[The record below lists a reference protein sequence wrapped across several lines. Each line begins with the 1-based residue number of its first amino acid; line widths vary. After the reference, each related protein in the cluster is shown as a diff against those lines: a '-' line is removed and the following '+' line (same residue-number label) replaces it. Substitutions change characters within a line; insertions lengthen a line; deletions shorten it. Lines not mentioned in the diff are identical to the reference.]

1 MIIPF
6 RRPGRARQVKRNMPE
21 QTPHSELDRL
31 LGFQETLPDDAFVL
45 NVMHRLAR
53 ERRRRRLI
61 LFVFGLIGAAFGLVG
76 AVLLSEPLAT
86 LFSGL
91 PPGPH
96 EIVATSENGTEVRV
110 VQVVAGRTLDLE
122 IEVP

>member
-61 LFVFGLIGAAFGLVG
+61 LFVFGLIGLVVG
-76 AVLLSEPLAT
+76 ILSDLMYVLVDPRIDFEKRE
-86 LFSGL
+86 G
-91 PPGPH
+91 
-96 EIVATSENGTEVRV
+96 
-110 VQVVAGRTLDLE
+110 
-122 IEVP
+122 

>member
-31 LGFQETLPDDAFVL
+31 LEFQETLPDDAFVL

-91 PPGPH
+91 PPMGTVQ
-96 EIVATSENGTEVRV
+96 ITLFTVAA
-110 VQVVAGRTLDLE
+110 VAFYAWFMNEDVDLT
-122 IEVP
+122 V